1 MPLPTPYGAGPTHV
15 TREQRLTLVATILA
29 STVVFLDATVVN
41 VALPAMERELG
52 MGLAGQQWVVEA
64 YLLALVSLM
73 LVGGSLGDHFGRRRI
88 FSLGLAGFGATSI
101 LCAIAPSTGILIA
114 FRGLQGLA
122 GALLVP
128 GSLAILT
135 ATFNGEARGRAIGT
149 WTAWSGISTI
159 AGPAAGGALTEALSW
174 RFVFWIN
181 VPLIAV
187 TLLLTARAVAESRD
201 PDTVRGFDIPGV
213 VLSALGLGGPV
224 FALIEQPTYG
234 WSDPV
239 VLIPLVAGVACFAAF
254 LLREATARAPMLP
267 LSLFRVR
274 NFAVANAATLT
285 TYAGL
290 IGSSFFLTL
299 YLQQV
304 GGYSPLAAGFASV
317 PISLLLFVLSP
328 RFGAFTAGVG
338 PRLPMAV
345 GPIVGGI
352 GLLMLLRVGV
362 HPDYFTEV
370 LPALVVF
377 GLGLSATVAPLTT
390 TVLNAVDE
398 HNAGIASGTNNAVA
412 RVAGLLAIAV
422 MGAAVSSQ
430 FDSSVADHLATAQLS
445 PQAEHV
451 VSSARSQ
458 PLAGGDEAEKLPS
471 SGRSSVGPAIES
483 SSEDAFHLA
492 ALIGACL
499 MFAGGIT
506 SAAGIQNPRRR
517 LAAAPPATRAATA
530 GECGRAAPFHDAEPV
545 PGTLEPASET
555 AQAPL

>member
-1 MPLPTPYGAGPTHV
+1 MNRA
-15 TREQRLTLVATILA
+15 QRMTLVATILA

-41 VALPAMERELG
+41 VALPAMERDLG

-64 YLLALVSLM
+64 YLLALVALL

-88 FSLGLAGFGATSI
+88 FSLGLAGFGITSI
-101 LCAIAPSTGILIA
+101 LCAVAPNTEVLIA
-114 FRGLQGLA
+114 FRALQGLA

-135 ATFNGEARGRAIGT
+135 STFTGEARGKAIGT

-159 AGPAAGGALTEALSW
+159 AGPAAGGFLTEALSW

-181 VPLIAV
+181 VPLLVV
-187 TLLLTARAVAESRD
+187 TMVLTARYLEESRD
-201 PDTVRGFDIPGV
+201 PDAARGFDVPGV
-213 VLSALGLGGPV
+213 ILSALGLGGPV
-224 FALIEQPTYG
+224 FALIEQPTHG
-234 WSDPV
+234 WGD
-239 VLIPLVAGVACFAAF
+239 PLVYLPLIAGAACFAAF
-254 LLREATARAPMLP
+254 IWREMTARAPMLP

-274 NFAVANAATLT
+274 NFAVANASTLM

-290 IGSSFFLTL
+290 IGTTFFLTL

-304 GGYSPLAAGFASV
+304 GGYSPLAAGLASTPV
-317 PISLLLFVLSP
+317 SLLMFFLSP
-328 RFGAFTAGVG
+328 RFGQFTAGVG
-338 PRLPMAV
+338 PRLPMSV
-345 GPIVGGI
+345 GPIVGGA
-352 GLLMLLRVGV
+352 GLLLLVRMGV
-362 HPDYFTEV
+362 HPDYWTEV

-398 HNAGIASGTNNAVA
+398 HNAGIASGTNNAIA

-430 FDSSVADHLATAQLS
+430 FESSVADNVAMAEVS
-445 PQAEHV
+445 PQARHV
-451 VSSARSQ
+451 IESAKSQ
-458 PLAGGDEAEKLPS
+458 PLAGGDEAAKLSGAEKAT
-471 SGRSSVGPAIES
+471 VGVAIEAS
-483 SSEDAFHLA
+483 SRDAFHLA

-506 SAAGIQNPRRR
+506 SAIGIQNPRR
-517 LAAAPPATRAATA
+517 LPAITPLPARAATA
-530 GECGRAAPFHDAEPV
+530 VECARGAPFHDSEPV
-545 PGTLEPASET
+545 PGALEPASST

>member
-1 MPLPTPYGAGPTHV
+1 MGRA
-15 TREQRLTLVATILA
+15 QRMTLVATILA

-41 VALPAMERELG
+41 VALPAMERDLG

-64 YLLALVSLM
+64 YLLALVALM

-88 FSLGLAGFGATSI
+88 FTLGLAGFGITSI
-101 LCAIAPSTGILIA
+101 LCALAPNTEVLIA
-114 FRGLQGLA
+114 FRALQGLA

-135 ATFNGEARGRAIGT
+135 STFTGEARGRAIGT

-159 AGPAAGGALTEALSW
+159 AGPAAGGFLTEALSW

-181 VPLIAV
+181 VPLIVV
-187 TLLLTARAVAESRD
+187 TLFLTARYVAESRD
-201 PDTVRGFDIPGV
+201 PDAVQGFDVPGV

-234 WSDPV
+234 WSDPLV
-239 VLIPLVAGVACFAAF
+239 FVPLIAGILCFAAF
-254 LLREATARAPMLP
+254 IWREATARAPMLP

-274 NFAVANAATLT
+274 NFAVANASTLM

-290 IGSSFFLTL
+290 IGTTFFLTL

-317 PISLLLFVLSP
+317 PVSLLMFFLSP
-328 RFGAFTAGVG
+328 RFGQFTAGVG
-338 PRLPMAV
+338 PRLPMSV
-345 GPIVGGI
+345 GPIVGGA
-352 GLLMLLRVGV
+352 GLLLLVRTGV
-362 HPDYFTEV
+362 HPNYWTEV
-370 LPALVVF
+370 LPALVLF

-398 HNAGIASGTNNAVA
+398 HNAGIASGTNNAIA

-430 FDSSVADHLATAQLS
+430 FDSSVSDRVATANLS
-445 PQAEHV
+445 SQARHV
-451 VSSARSQ
+451 ISSAKSR
-458 PLAGGDEAEKLPS
+458 PLAGGEEADKL
-471 SGRSSVGPAIES
+471 SGSERATVGAAIEDS
-483 SSEDAFHLA
+483 SRDAFHLA
-492 ALIGACL
+492 ALLGACL
-499 MFAGGIT
+499 MFAGGII
-506 SAAGIQNPRRR
+506 SAIWIQNPRRR
-517 LAAAPPATRAATA
+517 PTITPAPARAATA
-530 GECGRAAPFHDAEPV
+530 GECGRAAPFEDFEPV
-545 PGTLEPASET
+545 PGALEPASGA
-555 AQAPL
+555 AQAPM

>member
-1 MPLPTPYGAGPTHV
+1 M
-15 TREQRLTLVATILA
+15 TRGQRLTLVATILA

-41 VALPAMERELG
+41 VALPAMERDLG

-64 YLLALVSLM
+64 YLLALVSLL

-88 FSLGLAGFGATSI
+88 FTLGLAGFGVTSI
-101 LCAIAPSTGILIA
+101 LCALAPNTGVLIA

-135 ATFNGEARGRAIGT
+135 STFNGEARGRAIGT

-159 AGPAAGGALTEALSW
+159 AGPAAGGFLTETLSW

-181 VPLIAV
+181 VPLIAA
-187 TLLLTARAVAESRD
+187 TLVLTAHSVAESRD
-201 PDTVRGFDIPGV
+201 PDAVRGFDVPGV
-213 VLSALGLGGPV
+213 ALSALGLGGPV
-224 FALIEQPTYG
+224 FALIEEPAYG
-234 WSDPV
+234 WSDPRV
-239 VLIPLVAGVACFAAF
+239 FVPLVTGVVCFAAF
-254 LLREATARAPMLP
+254 IWREAIARAPMLP

-290 IGSSFFLTL
+290 IGTSFFLTL

-304 GGYSPLAAGFASV
+304 GGYSPLAAGLASV
-317 PISLLLFVLSP
+317 PVSLLMFFLSP
-328 RFGAFTAGVG
+328 RFGQFTAGVG
-338 PRLPMAV
+338 PRLPMSV
-345 GPIVGGI
+345 GPIVGGL
-352 GLLMLLRVGV
+352 GLLLLVRVGV
-362 HPDYFTEV
+362 HPDYLTEV
-370 LPALVVF
+370 LPALVLF

-398 HNAGIASGTNNAVA
+398 RNAGIASGTNNAVA

-430 FDSSVADHLATAQLS
+430 FDSGVSDRIATASLS
-445 PQAEHV
+445 PRAEQV
-451 VSSARSQ
+451 VSSANSR
-458 PLAGGDEAEKLPS
+458 PLAGGDEASRL
-471 SGRSSVGPAIES
+471 SGSERATVGSAIEES
-483 SSEDAFHLA
+483 SRAAFQLA

-499 MFAGGIT
+499 MFAGGLT
-506 SAAGIQNPRRR
+506 SAVGIQNPRRR
-517 LAAAPPATRAATA
+517 GAITPHAARAASA
-530 GECGRAAPFHDAEPV
+530 GECGRGTPFYDAEPI
-545 PGTLEPASET
+545 PGALEPASSAAE
-555 AQAPL
+555 APL